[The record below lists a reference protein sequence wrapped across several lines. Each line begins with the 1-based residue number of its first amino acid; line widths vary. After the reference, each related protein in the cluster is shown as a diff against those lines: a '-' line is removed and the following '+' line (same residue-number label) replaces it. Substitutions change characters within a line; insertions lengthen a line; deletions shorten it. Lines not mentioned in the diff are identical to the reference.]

1 MDNKVKEDKKVT
13 IEIQK
18 YRPIIQI
25 LNNPRSVL
33 RIFLFVFVISVALIG
48 GIALVLVSLKR
59 MYPYNDIVTN
69 AMGATTI
76 RNEEKEVSYW
86 LFNTA
91 TLWADSG
98 IKVKEGQYITV
109 RASGK
114 KHTAVHHLVEDTY
127 KNNPLRE
134 PWVGSEGFIEDP
146 RANGARDTYR
156 AKYRIYADKPQDALL
171 MRVFPTGKNSD
182 DFSDRPPTDKKDNKI
197 QYEFIG
203 KEREQIYIRQ
213 DGTLQ
218 FAINDIVLDDATI
231 FRMMIDI
238 ANSKFMDASDSLVNG
253 KIEKVDAY
261 KKELKKKGKEF
272 KYENFVHYFLAEG
285 EDLTKFTSRW
295 TRDVLSKE
303 DAEKTGIKPQPKN
316 LDSNDSI
323 YTNPFKFGGGYGD
336 RSSQIELYGYYVDQY
351 KEAWFEDNVGSFLI
365 IVETYNAI

>member
-1 MDNKVKEDKKVT
+1 MDSKAKDNKTVT

-18 YRPIIQI
+18 YHPIVQI
-25 LNNPRSVL
+25 LNNPRSIL
-33 RIFLFVFVISVALIG
+33 RIFLFVFVITVALFG
-48 GIALVLVSLKR
+48 GISLVLVSLKR

-127 KNNPLRE
+127 KNRPLRE
-134 PWVGSEGFIEDP
+134 PWVGSEGFIVDP

-156 AKYRIYADKPQDALL
+156 AKYRIYPEQPQDALL
-171 MRVFPTGKNSD
+171 MRVLPTGKTSD
-182 DFSDRPPTDKKDNKI
+182 DFSDRPKDNHNKPQYEEP

-218 FAINDIVLDDATI
+218 FAINDIVLDKKTI
-231 FRMMIDI
+231 IRIMIDL
-238 ANSKFMDASDSLVNG
+238 ANGKYMVASDSLVDAF
-253 KIEKVDAY
+253 EKKHLSKTTYEDFVCAFSEDTAKFKAQWTKDDLS
-261 KKELKKKGKEF
+261 KKE
-272 KYENFVHYFLAEG
+272 A
-285 EDLTKFTSRW
+285 DS
-295 TRDVLSKE
+295 
-303 DAEKTGIKPQPKN
+303 TGIKPQPKN
-316 LDSNDSI
+316 PESNDSK
-323 YTNPFKFGGGYGD
+323 YTNPFKFGCGYGD
-336 RSSQIELYGYYVDQY
+336 QKDQIELFGYYVHGY
-351 KEAWFEDNVGSFLI
+351 KQAWFEDNIGSFLI